1 MSPRSAFSSEGAVV
15 QVLLA
20 GWLIARGS
28 VLRISGTPRS
38 RAAASQLQLPH
49 GVTGKLQIDEM
60 EHFVAIHK
68 ASLLCRVNLVF
79 QLHTQRGYLCFTLP
93 LVQLMSAARWGFPQ
107 TRCDIATLVAV
118 TAWGP

>member
-1 MSPRSAFSSEGAVV
+1 MV
-15 QVLLA
+15 
-20 GWLIARGS
+20 ARGS

-49 GVTGKLQIDEM
+49 GVTGKLRIDEM

-68 ASLLCRVNLVF
+68 ASLLCRVNLEF

>member
-1 MSPRSAFSSEGAVV
+1 M
-15 QVLLA
+15 
-20 GWLIARGS
+20 IARGS
-28 VLRISGTPRS
+28 VLRIRGTPRS
-38 RAAASQLQLPH
+38 RAADRQPAAAAI
-49 GVTGKLQIDEM
+49 GKLRIDEM

-68 ASLLCRVNLVF
+68 ASLLCRVNLEF